1 MSDWLIPLAE
11 FQMGLAAANEDF
23 FTGLRHGSMRA
34 LVYAPQKSDPQT
46 PHKQDELYIVIRG
59 TGRVRKGDEVRNFG
73 PGDAIFVEACKDH
86 RFEDFSDDFL
96 TWAVFWGP
104 DGGE

>member
-11 FQMGLAAANEDF
+11 FQKGLAASGEDF
-23 FTGLRHGSMRA
+23 FTGLRHGSMRT
-34 LVYAPQKSDPQT
+34 LIYAPKGTDPQT
-46 PHKQDELYIVIRG
+46 PHKQDELYIVISG
-59 TGRVRKGDEVRNFG
+59 KGRFRKGDEVRDFG
-73 PGDAIFVEACKDH
+73 PGDVIFVEACKEH
-86 RFEDFSDDFL
+86 RFEDFTDDFV